1 MGSFALLVS
10 VEKDYKGELL
20 VSSENY
26 EDMCAKHDKP
36 GIFDNECNHNN
47 QNSLHKWLELC
58 PHG

>member
-1 MGSFALLVS
+1 M
-10 VEKDYKGELL
+10 
-20 VSSENY
+20 SSENY

-36 GIFDNECNHNN
+36 GIFDNEGNHNN